1 MLSSNTTFSHKARYN
16 YGTMEKQFQEEKTKV
31 LYITHIS
38 TFAITILPTLHIKK
52 KKILCPHKLGYSDI
66 YKAQSP
72 QSGFVRWVGNQ
83 GS

>member
-1 MLSSNTTFSHKARYN
+1 MAQWKNSFRRR
-16 YGTMEKQFQEEKTKV
+16 KQKFYISPIYPLLQSQFCP
-31 LYITHIS
+31 LY
-38 TFAITILPTLHIKK
+38 TLKK

>member
-1 MLSSNTTFSHKARYN
+1 
-16 YGTMEKQFQEEKTKV
+16 MEKQFQEEKTKV

-52 KKILCPHKLGYSDI
+52 KILCPHKLGYSDI

-72 QSGFVRWVGNQ
+72 QFGFVRWVEIKGAEVTIYHFLL
-83 GS
+83 